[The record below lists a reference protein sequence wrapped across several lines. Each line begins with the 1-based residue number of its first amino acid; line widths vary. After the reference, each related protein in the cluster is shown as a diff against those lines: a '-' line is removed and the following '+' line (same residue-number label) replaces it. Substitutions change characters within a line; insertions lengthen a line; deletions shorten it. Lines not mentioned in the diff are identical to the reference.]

1 MKNTIKAVALL
12 SALLVLSACTASL
25 PISKE
30 SGVTLPPPALAFD
43 APQGDAAES
52 MAATVLLC
60 LPSARTGQLEYFQE
74 RVLMSGSRHPAEY
87 TLRRLFTYTGTTLA
101 NPLSSQVQLA
111 LNPGSAIEIS
121 GDTATVNLAPSAL
134 NLSNAERYTV
144 SRAIANTLT
153 QWGDI
158 RYVNILINSRLL
170 GLDTASSIPLGSLG
184 KTADGDIAALWEA
197 ASRAPANPGAAYTGM
212 ATIYYPVSAGR
223 GIAAQAQL
231 ITAASRSLSDMA
243 LSLLE
248 AMSAPGDR
256 PQNTPVIPDLGTLLL
271 NPPVVDEGTGGT
283 GRILRLQFHES
294 MNEALIAAG
303 ITRSVMMAAL
313 TYTLTTFLPYTAGI
327 SVAIGNEHL
336 GALVPAGLY
345 DGAGEQ
351 IVFDNGVMQRSQFS
365 RFLLDHCS
373 LYFANA
379 DGSLTLTRR
388 AIPYYQMHNP
398 RYLINQLMEG
408 PKNTDSVTGL
418 APVLPA
424 DLKDADL
431 LGISVQADTALA
443 HFSGRLTDAA
453 SAFDEGQELLMV
465 YAMVNTLTRLPAIHQ
480 VCFFI
485 DGAQDG
491 TFVRQVDIA
500 GVFLRNEG
508 IIR

>member
-1 MKNTIKAVALL
+1 MKNTLRMAALL

-30 SGVTLPPPALAFD
+30 SGVTLPPPALAFE

-52 MAATVLLC
+52 MAAAVLLC
-60 LPSARTGQLEYFQE
+60 LPSAKTGQLEYFPE

-87 TLRRLFTYTGTTLA
+87 TLRRLFTYTGTTQA
-101 NPLSSQVQLA
+101 HPLSTSVQLG

-134 NLSNAERYTV
+134 NLTNAERYTV

-158 RYVNILINSRLL
+158 RYVNILINGRVL
-170 GLDTASSIPLGSLG
+170 GPDTASTIPLTSLG
-184 KTADGDIAALWEA
+184 KTADGDIAALWETV
-197 ASRAPANPGAAYTGM
+197 SRAPSNPATAYTGM

-223 GIAAQAQL
+223 GIAAQARL
-231 ITAASRSLSDMA
+231 ITAGSRSLPDIA

-256 PQNTPVIPDLGTLLL
+256 PQNTPLVPDLSTLLL
-271 NPPVVDEGTGGT
+271 AAPAVDEGTGGT
-283 GRILRLQFHES
+283 GRILRLHFHES

-313 TYTLTTFLPYTAGI
+313 TCTLTTFLPYTAGI
-327 SVAIGNEHL
+327 SVQIGNEPV

-351 IVFDNGVMQRSQFS
+351 ILFENGIMQRNQFS
-365 RFLLDHCS
+365 RFLLDHCT

-379 DGSLTLTRR
+379 DGSLSATRR
-388 AIPYYQMHNP
+388 AIPHYQMYNP
-398 RYLINQLMEG
+398 RYLMNQLMEG
-408 PKNTDSVTGL
+408 PKNTDSIAGL

-431 LGISVQADTALA
+431 MGIAIQNDTALA
-443 HFSGRLTDAA
+443 HFSNRVRET
-453 SAFDEGQELLMV
+453 SNAFDERQELLMV
-465 YAMVNTLTRLPAIHQ
+465 YAMVNTLTKLPAIRQ

-485 DGAQDG
+485 DSAQDG
-491 TFVRQVDIA
+491 TFVSQVDVA
-500 GVFLRNEG
+500 GLFMRNEG